1 MGMFQQCWMTP
12 EGTYPLRFTQTSPA
26 LFDAMERGARMFHE
40 ARHGAGKIPVQIL
53 LENIWRLRGNLKKK
67 HGPMVILDH
76 DHHMPSPKYA
86 QRDSWNP
93 PERFVMRESD
103 QNGEIFAKGFGH
115 TSSEDP

>member
-1 MGMFQQCWMTP
+1 
-12 EGTYPLRFTQTSPA
+12 
-26 LFDAMERGARMFHE
+26 
-40 ARHGAGKIPVQIL
+40 
-53 LENIWRLRGNLKKK
+53 
-67 HGPMVILDH
+67 MVILDH

-93 PERFVMRESD
+93 PERFVMREFD